1 MLRFRKCRGQATTSD
16 ARSDL
21 LFGES
26 FFRVAMEVSN
36 DQFGIQKVERR
47 RAEAESQ
54 ERAIAAKAAVD
65 KQQKEQANAEA
76 AALSAEIRQ
85 IDASNDLKSTYDTI
99 SSLREK
105 ISSLPADIRDKLLD
119 ELQIA
124 SSPVDMRRT
133 ALLAELQHKLMDA
146 QKLPDNDEKLR
157 VLDELADSVKAVPG
171 SDANAL
177 AGMIDTIRA
186 TTRTTIGESANTPNA
201 ATIAERDQ
209 LNALA
214 DKDRAQQQA
223 AKDAA
228 DALKAQQDKLR
239 ADARQ
244 ATENLGTMLA
254 IFSVAEVCAQS
265 NMIFDDKKIDALKS
279 SIKQYIEK
287 YQIDRGAI
295 DQTWKAVQQG
305 MATTPVRES
314 DCAGLGGNISAV
326 FGPNVFQGT
335 IEKNPF

>member
-1 MLRFRKCRGQATTSD
+1 MLRFKTCMRQATSAD

-21 LFGES
+21 FIGES
-26 FFRVAMEVSN
+26 VFEVALKETN
-36 DQFGIQKVERR
+36 DRFGIQKVERQ

-54 ERAIAAKAAVD
+54 KQAIAAKATVD
-65 KQQKEQANAEA
+65 KQQREQADAEA

-99 SSLREK
+99 SSLRGK
-105 ISSLPADIRDKLLD
+105 ISSLPADIRGKLLD

-124 SSPVDMRRT
+124 STPVDLRRAA
-133 ALLAELQHKLMDA
+133 ALSELQHKLMDA
-146 QKLPDNDEKLR
+146 QKLPANDEKLHL
-157 VLDELADSVKAVPG
+157 LDQLADSVKGVPG

-177 AGMIDTIRA
+177 AGVIETMRT
-186 TTRTTIGESANTPNA
+186 TTRTTISELVNTPNA

-209 LNALA
+209 LKALA

-228 DALKAQQDKLR
+228 DALKAQQNKLR
-239 ADARQ
+239 ADAKA
-244 ATENLGTMLA
+244 ATVNLGTMLA
-254 IFSVAEVCAQS
+254 IFSVAKVCAK
-265 NMIFDDKKIDALKS
+265 NNIIFDDKKVDALDG
-279 SIKQYIEK
+279 SIREYIEK
-287 YQIDRGAI
+287 YQIDRGAV
-295 DQTWKAVQQG
+295 DQMWKAVQQG

-326 FGPNVFQGT
+326 FGPDVFQGT
-335 IEKNPF
+335 MEKNPF